1 MLILRVRGNP
11 RHSLRCSDSYGEMK
25 TIVIC
30 GATATGK
37 SDLAVSLAKEI
48 GAEIVNADSMQI
60 YKGMDIGTA
69 KLSPDER
76 DGISHHLLDVLHVGQ
91 DATVAWYQDLARAA
105 VTDIHS
111 RGKDAIIVGGT
122 GLYIKSILDD
132 LNFPDTDAAIR
143 QKLTE
148 EAKEFGIVQLFQ
160 RLEQLDPAAAAAIDR
175 QNERRVIRALEVIEI
190 TGQPFTANLPR
201 ADSSLYPDALQFGLV
216 MDRAE
221 LGVRVEARVDQM
233 WQKGFVAEVD
243 RLIEEGITRATT
255 ARRALGYAQIIAM
268 RNGEITEDV
277 AIEETKRAT
286 RQYVRRQET
295 WFSRD
300 ARINWISPVQPRLET
315 VLNKI
320 NSPSS

>member
-1 MLILRVRGNP
+1 
-11 RHSLRCSDSYGEMK
+11 MK

-37 SDLAVSLAKEI
+37 SDLAVSLAQEI
-48 GAEIVNADSMQI
+48 GAEIINADSMQI

-69 KLSPDER
+69 KLAPADR
-76 DGISHHLLDVLHVGQ
+76 GGIEHHMLDILAVTQ
-91 DATVAWYQDLARAA
+91 DSTVAWYQELARQS
-105 VTDIHS
+105 VTEIHS
-111 RGKDAIIVGGT
+111 RGKHAIIVGGT

-160 RLEQLDPAAAAAIDR
+160 RLEQLDPAAAAAIDQ

-190 TGQPFTANLPR
+190 TGKPFTANLPR
-201 ADSSLYPDALQFGLV
+201 EDSSLYPNALQFGLV

-221 LGVRVEARVDQM
+221 LAARVEARVDRM
-233 WQKGFVAEVD
+233 WEAGFVAEVD
-243 RLIEEGITRATT
+243 RLIDEGITKATT
-255 ARRALGYAQIIAM
+255 ARRALGYAQIITM
-268 RNGEITEDV
+268 RNGDISEDL

-300 ARINWISPVQPRLET
+300 ARIKWISPTQPRLET
-315 VLNKI
+315 VLEKI
-320 NSPSS
+320 NSSPS